1 MIMNE
6 QKSDLSASQVEDY
19 LQQHPDFFHEHLN
32 LLEQMS
38 IPHPS
43 GTAISLISK
52 QLELFRSKHNEMEK
66 QLNALI
72 EIARNNDASLIR
84 MHKLTLALLEASTL
98 EQAIANLDV
107 VLADYFLT
115 DFVAVR
121 IIKQRPESAIANLF
135 IEPGSENLQPFLK
148 ELAGNQPK
156 CGRPTLAQAKVLFG
170 DSAVEVNSCA
180 IIPMNFTELDGI
192 LAIGS
197 REKGRFH
204 YSMGNL
210 FLTQMSEI
218 IGTRLISLLRQTHNA
233 Y

>member
-1 MIMNE
+1 MSK
-6 QKSDLSASQVEDY
+6 QKFDLSASQVEDY
-19 LQQHPDFFHEHLN
+19 LLQHPDFFHEHLN

-52 QLELFRSKHNEMEK
+52 QLELFRGKHHELEN
-66 QLNALI
+66 QLTALI
-72 EIARNNDASLIR
+72 EIARDNDTSFIR

-115 DFVAVR
+115 DFVAIR
-121 IIKQRPESAIANLF
+121 IIKHCPDPVANLF

-148 ELAGNQPK
+148 ELASNQPK

-170 DSAVEVNSCA
+170 DSAVEVKSCA

-197 REKGRFH
+197 REEGRFH

-218 IGTRLISLLRQTHNA
+218 IGTRLISLLRQQTDNA
-233 Y
+233 C

>member
-1 MIMNE
+1 MSEKDSVPNE
-6 QKSDLSASQVEDY
+6 SQVEEY

-52 QLELFRSKHNEMEK
+52 QLEIFRSKHHEMEN

-72 EIARNNDASLIR
+72 EIARDNDNSFIR

-98 EQAIANLDV
+98 EQAITNLDA
-107 VLADYFLT
+107 VLAEYFLT

-121 IIKQRPESAIANLF
+121 IIRECHDQAMANFF
-135 IEPGSENLQPFLK
+135 IEPGSENLRPFLK
-148 ELAGNQPK
+148 ELASNQPK
-156 CGRPTLAQAKVLFG
+156 CGRPSLAQAKLLFG
-170 DSAVEVNSCA
+170 ESALEVKSCA
-180 IIPMNFTELDGI
+180 IVPMNFTELDGI

-204 YSMGNL
+204 HSMGNL

-218 IGTRLISLLRQTHNA
+218 IATRLISLLRQTNNA
-233 Y
+233 R